1 MANKK
6 LPSSSGYF
14 NKEMQAI
21 LKKGEAKA
29 SGKKKSTSTKKRG
42 K

>member
-1 MANKK
+1 MAEKK
-6 LPSSSGYF
+6 LTSSSGYF
-14 NKEMQAI
+14 NKEMLAI

-29 SGKKKSTSTKKRG
+29 SGKKKSTSAGKK